1 MFYQVKYPCKKL
13 IVHCNLLNEKDK
25 YTFVCS
31 SSSSYESIKDA
42 HTGEIEKDESRVNVI
57 FGEWSDVGDGF
68 TITLSKK

>member
-1 MFYQVKYPCKKL
+1 M
-13 IVHCNLLNEKDK
+13 
-25 YTFVCS
+25 
-31 SSSSYESIKDA
+31 SIKDT